1 MDKPQD
7 SGQPRHGSVGD
18 PQAGPDKGR
27 HPGTRKKSEPEPSRA
42 PAEGTDPSLTHGE
55 TRERRPRP

>member
-1 MDKPQD
+1 MVKPQD

-27 HPGTRKKSEPEPSRA
+27 HPGTRKKSEPETSRT